1 MKLGF
6 TWCRHALILAAVSFS
21 GSALACDHAFD
32 GCLGCSDDQLPVCLH
47 TFVKEICETSGNPAN
62 CDAERVYDDVERHV
76 IISTGSHMSK
86 VRALVR
92 SSRKYQMR

>member
-1 MKLGF
+1 VL
-6 TWCRHALILAAVSFS
+6 LLAATLFA
-21 GSALACDHAFD
+21 GSALACDHGFD
-32 GCLGCSDDQLPVCLH
+32 GCLGCTDDQLPVCLQA
-47 TFVKEICETSGNPAN
+47 FVKDICETSGNPAN
-62 CDAERVYDDVERHV
+62 CDAQRVYDDVERHV